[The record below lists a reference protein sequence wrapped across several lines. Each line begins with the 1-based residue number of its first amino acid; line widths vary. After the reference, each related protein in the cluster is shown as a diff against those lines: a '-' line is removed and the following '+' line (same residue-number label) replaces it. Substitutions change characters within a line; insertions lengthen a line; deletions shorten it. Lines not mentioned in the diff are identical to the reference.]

1 MAKSN
6 FIVRGGAD
14 FSGIKREL
22 VETQKQLDN
31 FKNGVSKTM
40 KTIGTILGSLA
51 VGKLVKDSTRMA
63 IGVETAVENINH
75 NMGQAA
81 GAFQDWIETQSK
93 SLGMAK
99 ADAYN
104 YGSIFSNLLSS
115 FTSSA
120 QEIADK
126 TQELMK
132 AAAIIS
138 SRTGRSYDDV
148 ANRIRSGMLGSTE
161 AIEDLGVYT
170 NISMIESTEAFR
182 KFAGD
187 KSWAQLDFQTQQQIR
202 LAAILEQ
209 TYKRYGDTLADN
221 TQLRQAQFIASLK
234 NIQLSLGQAF
244 LPVYNA
250 VLPALTAMADAIGRV
265 VNLIAQFT
273 TALFGA
279 PKTIQNQ
286 TKAIKSQV
294 GGMQD
299 LAKAT
304 TGAGKAAKKAAKDAK
319 GALAPFDEIN
329 QLPTKTGASSG
340 AGEAGVVGGGG
351 GAAIEMPTMDTG
363 GFASSIVEVSDKVKQ
378 FADKVKTTFS
388 KVRDFIAKN
397 KTAIISAL
405 AGIGAAIATYLI
417 GANWGT
423 IVTVVKAAMTKIGT
437 AIAGISLPILAVA
450 ALIGLIVAAVVD
462 LWQTNEE
469 FRNKVIKAW
478 NGIKDTLKNIWNTVL
493 KPIWA
498 AFIDMLLDVWNKGIR
513 PLWNKWKDF
522 IKAVVYLMTDL
533 WNGMKPVVDWII
545 KVFGPVIVEVFKA
558 TFKTISNTVNA
569 MLEVLGYMLDG
580 ASKVI
585 KGISEIFS
593 GLITFLKGVFTGS
606 WGTVFDGLGQ
616 IFKGFWGVIE
626 GVLNVIISGFL
637 TLINWLNS
645 TFFSFWKLQWI
656 DAEKAFNRFK
666 TGVSNIWNSVR
677 SSTSSAWNQ
686 IKNST
691 TNALNSIGT
700 SITNKWNSIKTTL
713 GSLNSYISG
722 TFKKGWSTAW
732 NSIKTIFSNVFNS
745 LKGIVK
751 APLNF
756 VIDAVNKVIRG
767 INRFKINIPSWVA
780 SLAGVRGGSI
790 GFNIPTIPRLAKGGY
805 VGANNPMLAIVGDNR
820 MEGEIIAPESKI
832 YEQTLRAIRDAGSS
846 DRPIEL
852 VIQLGSLKVFHEIIN
867 GINDAQRQA
876 GKTLIR
882 V

>member
-22 VETQKQLDN
+22 VKTQKQLDN

-63 IGVETAVENINH
+63 MGVETAVENINH

-81 GAFQDWIETQSK
+81 GAFQDWVETQSK

-104 YGSIFSNLLSS
+104 YGSIFSNLLDS

-120 QEIADK
+120 QETAEQ

-132 AAAIIS
+132 AAAIIA
-138 SRTGRSYDDV
+138 SRTGRTYDDV

-182 KFAGD
+182 RFAGD

-234 NIQLSLGQAF
+234 DIQLSLGQAF
-244 LPVYNA
+244 LPIYNA

-286 TKAIKSQV
+286 TKSIQSQA
-294 GGMQD
+294 GAMKD
-299 LAKAT
+299 LGAAT

-329 QLPTKTGASSG
+329 QLSDKTGASSG
-340 AGEAGVVGGGG
+340 AGGAGAVGGGG

-363 GFASSIVEVSDKVKQ
+363 GFASSVVEVSEKVKQ

-388 KVRDFIAKN
+388 KVRDFITKN

-423 IVTVVKAAMTKIGT
+423 IVTVVKAAMT
-437 AIAGISLPILAVA
+437 AISGAMGGISLPILAVA
-450 ALIGLIVAAVVD
+450 VLIGLIVAAVVD

-469 FRNKVIKAW
+469 FRNKVIEAW

-493 KPIWA
+493 KPIWD
-498 AFIDMLLDVWNKGIR
+498 AFIDMLLDVWNEGIK

-533 WNGMKPVVDWII
+533 WNGIKPVVDW
-545 KVFGPVIVEVFKA
+545 VVRTFGPVIVEIFKGVFRQIKNA
-558 TFKTISNTVNA
+558 ITLIINIVGSIISSFTGIVNG
-569 MLEVLGYMLDG
+569 VR
-580 ASKVI
+580 K
-585 KGISEIFS
+585 IFN
-593 GLITFLKGVFTGS
+593 GLIDFIAGVFTGN
-606 WGTVFDGLGQ
+606 WRRAWDG
-616 IFKGFWGVIE
+616 
-626 GVLNVIISGFL
+626 
-637 TLINWLNS
+637 
-645 TFFSFWKLQWI
+645 
-656 DAEKAFNRFK
+656 
-666 TGVSNIWNSVR
+666 
-677 SSTSSAWNQ
+677 
-686 IKNST
+686 
-691 TNALNSIGT
+691 
-700 SITNKWNSIKTTL
+700 
-713 GSLNSYISG
+713 
-722 TFKKGWSTAW
+722 
-732 NSIKTIFSNVFNS
+732 IKTIFSGVKTIISSVWNGIRSIFVTIINYVKGTFKIGWSAAWNAVKTVFGGVSTAISSVWARIKSVFTTILNFVRNTFTNSWRTVWNSVKTIFSGVFNS

-756 VIDAVNKVIRG
+756 VIDVVNKVIRG
-767 INRFKINIPSWVA
+767 INKFKINIPDWVA
-780 SLAGVRGGSI
+780 SIAGVKGGSI
-790 GFNIPTIPRLAKGGY
+790 GFNIPTIPRLAKGGITT
-805 VGANNPMLAIVGDNR
+805 GPTLALVGDNPGGR
-820 MEGEIIAPESKI
+820 EVISPLDKLQDMLVSAVGTAMLQTSQMSSNREPILLQVNLDGKVIARTI
-832 YEQTLRAIRDAGSS
+832 YDPLEEEKNRRGSS
-846 DRPIEL
+846 MILR
-852 VIQLGSLKVFHEIIN
+852 
-867 GINDAQRQA
+867 
-876 GKTLIR
+876 TT
-882 V
+882 